1 MKKSKR
7 DIFKEMSVGGGN
19 PPPNASSVL
28 NEADKINS
36 EVAEELVK
44 NMAEK
49 IDKEIL
55 KTTGTSGNLKPKVAK
70 SKRYIQVKEPLLKK
84 AKIKIKKP
92 FKKIVQEKKREI
104 NDKLSYLVILAKS
117 YLHKIWRL
125 FNIVMDGKFV
135 TMIFAVVLMIF
146 SVIYLVVGL
155 MENDNEIWKVE
166 LSIGFLITILLA
178 ANHFSDK

>member
-19 PPPNASSVL
+19 PPPASIDTGITTEQAGQVL
-28 NEADKINS
+28 LDMAKAINKDDKKT
-36 EVAEELVK
+36 E
-44 NMAEK
+44 EK
-49 IDKEIL
+49 IFATD
-55 KTTGTSGNLKPKVAK
+55 KPKVTK

-84 AKIKIKKP
+84 EKVKIKKP

-104 NDKLSYLVILAKS
+104 NDKLSYLVILTES

-146 SVIYLVVGL
+146 AVIYLVVGL

-166 LSIGFLITILLA
+166 LSIGFLITILLS